1 MKNYEV
7 ERVGAWARSRG
18 LKLSLTFTSGV
29 TLGKNINGSSAMH
42 WLSTAAPWNLWG
54 IGSGTSLRYQNLR
67 MLKPL
72 YKMV

>member
-42 WLSTAAPWNLWG
+42 
-54 IGSGTSLRYQNLR
+54 
-67 MLKPL
+67 
-72 YKMV
+72 